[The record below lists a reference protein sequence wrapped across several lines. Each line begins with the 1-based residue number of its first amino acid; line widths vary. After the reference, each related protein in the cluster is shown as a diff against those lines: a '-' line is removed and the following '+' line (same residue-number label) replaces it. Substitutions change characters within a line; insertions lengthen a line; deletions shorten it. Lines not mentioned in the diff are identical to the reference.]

1 MMPSQFTMTRRVA
14 FSETDL
20 AGIVHFSNFYRYMED
35 AEHAF
40 YRSLGFS
47 VHPSESKIG
56 WPRVKASCDFR
67 LPLRFE
73 EEFDVELLV
82 EEVRSKAVRYR
93 FKIWKKEPRAVAAIG
108 EMVVVCV
115 DLAGEKMRAILIPD
129 EWRNQLEPASPELL
143 SDLSAE

>member
-1 MMPSQFTMTRRVA
+1 MASQFILTRRVA

-47 VHPSESKIG
+47 VHPHEANIG
-56 WPRVKASCDFR
+56 WPRIKTECEFR

-73 EEFDVELLV
+73 EEFEVEV
-82 EEVRSKAVRYR
+82 TVAEVRTKSVRHRFQFWKRDPRELAAV
-93 FKIWKKEPRAVAAIG
+93 G

-115 DLAGEKMRAILIPD
+115 KFGDKMRAVPIPD
-129 EWRNQLEPASPELL
+129 EWRAKLQLAVERESVEG
-143 SDLSAE
+143 

>member
-1 MMPSQFTMTRRVA
+1 MPSQFTMTRRVA

-20 AGIVHFSNFYRYMED
+20 AGIVHFANFYRYMED

-47 VHPSESKIG
+47 VHPSEAEIG

-73 EEFDVELLV
+73 EEFEVQVLV
-82 EEVRSKAVRYR
+82 AEVRSKAVRYR
-93 FKIWKKEPRAVAAIG
+93 FHIWKNEPRALAAVG

-115 DLAGEKMRAILIPD
+115 NLTGEKMQAVAIPD
-129 EWRNQLEPASPELL
+129 FWKSQLEPAAPDLL
-143 SDLSAE
+143 DNAQ

>member
-1 MMPSQFTMTRRVA
+1 MKRRVA

-20 AGIVHFSNFYRYMED
+20 AGVVHFSNFYRYMED

-47 VHPSESKIG
+47 VHPREAKIG
-56 WPRVKASCDFR
+56 WPRIKAECEFR

-73 EEFDVELLV
+73 EEFEVELLIS
-82 EEVRSKAVRYR
+82 EVRSKAVRYR
-93 FKIWKKEPRAVAAIG
+93 FNIWKLEPRATAAVG

-115 DLAGEKMRAILIPD
+115 KLGEKMRATPIPK
-129 EWRNQLEPASPELL
+129 EWREKLEPADKALL
-143 SDLSAE
+143 EEEVA

>member
-1 MMPSQFTMTRRVA
+1 MPSQFTVRRRVA
-14 FSETDL
+14 FAETDL

-47 VHPSESKIG
+47 VHPEEARIG
-56 WPRVKASCDFR
+56 WPRIKAGCEFR
-67 LPLRFE
+67 RPLRFE
-73 EEFDVELLV
+73 EEFEVELLI

-93 FKIWKKEPRAVAAIG
+93 FHVWKLEPRLVAAVG

-115 DLAGEKMRAILIPD
+115 ELGGGQMRAITIPD
-129 EWRNQLEPASPELL
+129 EWRACLEPAPGEQLVVP
-143 SDLSAE
+143 A

>member
-1 MMPSQFTMTRRVA
+1 MSRRVA

-47 VHPSESKIG
+47 VHPAESKIG

-93 FKIWKKEPRAVAAIG
+93 FRIWKNAPRAIAAIG

-115 DLAGEKMRAILIPD
+115 DLSGEKMRAITIP
-129 EWRNQLEPASPELL
+129 EAWRTQLEPATNEMLESH
-143 SDLSAE
+143 SD

>member
-1 MMPSQFTMTRRVA
+1 MPSQFTMTRRVA

-20 AGIVHFSNFYRYMED
+20 AGIVHFANFYRYMED

-56 WPRVKASCDFR
+56 WPRVKASCNFR

-73 EEFDVELLV
+73 EEFEVQLLI

-93 FKIWKKEPRAVAAIG
+93 FNVWKTGPRALAAVG

-115 DLAGEKMRAILIPD
+115 NLSGEKMHAIPIPD
-129 EWRNQLEPASPELL
+129 SWKAQLQPAAADLL
-143 SDLSAE
+143 ETAD